1 MVCVNELTDLK
12 CNKKEILEPLLIMLA
27 PYAPHV
33 CEELWHELRNATTI
47 LHATYPKYEQKYT
60 VESTKEYPVSINGKL
75 RTTIVMNLNAHQD
88 EIEKIVLTNDVVKKW
103 TDEKP
108 IKKFI
113 FVKGKMVNV
122 VV

>member
-1 MVCVNELTDLK
+1 
-12 CNKKEILEPLLIMLA
+12 
-27 PYAPHV
+27 
-33 CEELWHELRNATTI
+33 
-47 LHATYPKYEQKYT
+47 
-60 VESTKEYPVSINGKL
+60 
-75 RTTIVMNLNAHQD
+75 MNLNAPQD

>member
-1 MVCVNELTDLK
+1 LTDLK

-33 CEELWHELRNATTI
+33 CEELWHELGNATTI
-47 LHATYPKYEQKYT
+47 LDATYPKYEQKYT

-75 RTTIVMNLNAHQD
+75 RTTIVMNLNAPQD